1 MLDIP
6 RNIDT
11 TLGYTAGSIDTVDHV
26 AGSIRKPM
34 DDLTFALSR
43 VGVDVVSLTDKQL
56 DLIRQHAAEYGWC
69 EHHRCDFAARQ
80 RSRKQYL
87 SPDGVSSAPEWCV
100 VFLSLVQWFR
110 ELCAASDF
118 HTRCV

>member
-26 AGSIRKPM
+26 AGSIRKSM

-56 DLIRQHAAEYGWC
+56 DLIRQHSADY
-69 EHHRCDFAARQ
+69 
-80 RSRKQYL
+80 
-87 SPDGVSSAPEWCV
+87 DGVSIIDVILLLGNGHES
-100 VFLSLVQWFR
+100 S
-110 ELCAASDF
+110 
-118 HTRCV
+118 T

>member
-11 TLGYTAGSIDTVDHV
+11 TLGYTAGPIDTVDHV

-56 DLIRQHAAEYGWC
+56 DLIRQHSADYG
-69 EHHRCDFAARQ
+69 
-80 RSRKQYL
+80 
-87 SPDGVSSAPEWCV
+87 GVSIIDVILLLGHGHES
-100 VFLSLVQWFR
+100 S
-110 ELCAASDF
+110 
-118 HTRCV
+118 T